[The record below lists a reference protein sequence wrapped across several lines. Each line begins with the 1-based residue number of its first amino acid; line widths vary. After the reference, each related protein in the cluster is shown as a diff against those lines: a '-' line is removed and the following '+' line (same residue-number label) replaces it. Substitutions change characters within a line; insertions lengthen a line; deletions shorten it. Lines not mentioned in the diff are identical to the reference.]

1 MVLEVE
7 QPTGKMRIL
16 GFPVKLSDTPAALQR
31 PAPQLGE
38 HTAEI
43 LATIGYSENEIQ
55 EIKKKGAI

>member
-1 MVLEVE
+1 
-7 QPTGKMRIL
+7 L